1 MRNLLYFG
9 LFALAL
15 TVVGEASADDYRDYR
30 RGKKVIVAR
39 GDAPSRVL
47 PVRTSFDPSR
57 TVYDQRRTFHHTP
70 QAAHFARR
78 AYADQQEDLAQIV
91 RISERWQ
98 RATATRNP
106 DAQWK
111 VNRRLD
117 AWLERE
123 IRESMREPGNQRYT
137 HRIRLL
143 RNELASLERTRLYR
157 RGHQGRGRGARG
169 YHSRA
174 YGSYF
179 AKKASILDELVWL
192 SERQVQIA
200 EVRVRAPYRLS
211 FARR

>member
-1 MRNLLYFG
+1 MRNLLHFG

-15 TVVGEASADDYRDYR
+15 TVVGEASADDHRDHR
-30 RGKKVIVAR
+30 RGKKAIVAC
-39 GDAPSRVL
+39 DDDSRHVL
-47 PVRTSFDPSR
+47 PVRTSFDRSR
-57 TVYDQRRTFHHTP
+57 AVYDQRRTFDHTP
-70 QAAHFARR
+70 KATQFARR
-78 AYADQQEDLAQIV
+78 AYVDQREDLAQIV
-91 RISERWQ
+91 RISERWE
-98 RATATRNP
+98 RAIATRNP

-143 RNELASLERTRLYR
+143 QNELASLERMRRYR
-157 RGHQGRGRGARG
+157 RGHQGRGRGALG
-169 YHSRA
+169 YHSRGH
-174 YGSYF
+174 GSYF
-179 AKKASILDELVWL
+179 AKKASIIDELVRL

-200 EVRVRAPYRLS
+200 EVRMRAPYRLS